1 MRLSTYL
8 ALLFSIS
15 LVFFLMGFPSVAQQV
30 EANGGNP
37 LTIMGVGNS
46 SDVVNDIRN
55 NSGSSE
61 GSIMGVIF
69 GATVFMA
76 VGILS
81 FILGFSAIYIIP
93 LLILIGMLNYFVFP
107 IGMIFSSAQIP
118 EVLSVSILFFY
129 NFITVMAIVTFVR
142 GNS

>member
-15 LVFFLMGFPSVAQQV
+15 LVFYLMGFPTVASMV
-30 EANGGNP
+30 EAKGGDP
-37 LTIMGVGNS
+37 LTIMGVGD
-46 SDVVNDIRN
+46 SDDVINDIST
-55 NSGSSE
+55 NSGSSQNT
-61 GSIMGVIF
+61 ILGVIF
-69 GATVFMA
+69 GGTVFIA

-81 FILGFSAIYIIP
+81 LILGFSAIYIIP

-107 IGMIFSSAQIP
+107 IGIIFASAEMP
-118 EVLSVSILFFY
+118 EILSVSILFFY
-129 NFITVMAIVTFVR
+129 NFITVMAIITFVR

>member
-15 LVFFLMGFPSVAQQV
+15 LVFYLMGFPTVASMV
-30 EANGGNP
+30 EAKGGDP
-37 LTIMGVGNS
+37 LSIMGVGD
-46 SDVVNDIRN
+46 SDDVINDIST
-55 NSGSSE
+55 NSGSSQNT
-61 GSIMGVIF
+61 ILGVIF
-69 GATVFMA
+69 GGTVFIA

-81 FILGFSAIYIIP
+81 LILGFSAIYIIP

-107 IGMIFSSAQIP
+107 IGIIFASAEMP

-129 NFITVMAIVTFVR
+129 NFITVMAIITFVR

>member
-15 LVFFLMGFPSVAQQV
+15 LVFYLMGFPTVASIV
-30 EANGGNP
+30 AESGSSP
-37 LTIMGVGNS
+37 LSIMGVGD
-46 SDVVNDIRN
+46 SDEVINDIST
-55 NSGSSE
+55 NSGSSQNT
-61 GSIMGVIF
+61 ILGVIF
-69 GATVFMA
+69 GGTVFIA

-81 FILGFSAIYIIP
+81 LILGFSAIYIIP

-107 IGMIFSSAQIP
+107 IGIIFASAEMP

-129 NFITVMAIVTFVR
+129 NFITVMAIITFVR